1 LGFLRSPHQSIDLGQ
16 TVKEMLDNPMRPGS
30 GPGGGRRQAAGRG
43 RRKAAGSGPASGG
56 QQEAVADQV
65 PHFGEEPAAECLA
78 IELSPVAQMSGVHLP
93 TA

>member
-16 TVKEMLDNPMRPGS
+16 TVKEMLDNPMRPG
-30 GPGGGRRQAAGRG
+30 AGREG
-43 RRKAAGSGPASGG
+43 AGARGPRGGPASGG